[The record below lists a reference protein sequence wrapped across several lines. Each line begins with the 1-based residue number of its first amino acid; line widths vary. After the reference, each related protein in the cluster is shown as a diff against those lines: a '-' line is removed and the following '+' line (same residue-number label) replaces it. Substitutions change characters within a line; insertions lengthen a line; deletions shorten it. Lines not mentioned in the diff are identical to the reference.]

1 MRLNES
7 SVIKD
12 LKFKDTAREKLIAGI
27 DKMAQSVGST
37 LGPSG
42 RTVLIEG
49 DYGAPHVTKDGVT
62 VANSILLHDPV
73 ENLGVSLV
81 KQAAKNT
88 ATRAGD
94 GTTTSTVLAQSIIHA
109 YNDYNGDEYSFRD
122 IKSGIEKFKDIAIDK
137 IADKSIEL
145 DEEKLRH
152 VSIISSNNDEAL
164 GGIIAEAFDGV
175 GKDGVVTIEQSN
187 NSETKVDLVE
197 GTKISSTSVHALF
210 HTDNDKE
217 IAELDKPLVFL
228 SYSEVPNFLKIKDIC
243 EYAMKANRP
252 LLIISPLDNQVTS
265 ALARNK
271 MNGVI
276 KVNVIDPPSF
286 GVKRKDLLE
295 DLALLLNAK
304 VFDETLGDSIDSI
317 TPDMLGS
324 ADKAVSDIDGTV
336 LVMDKSEAV
345 KDKIESIKDLLKDED
360 HPVLLNHL
368 KQRLGLLNGGVAII
382 KVGADTEIELKEKLD
397 RVDDAVSAVTAARKE
412 GILPG
417 GGASLAY
424 IADSNWELELNAGEL
439 KGVDILRAAMQAPI
453 KKILSNSGLDLK
465 DYVGKLSKWGDGVDA
480 TDAKVKDMIKAG
492 IIDPAMVTKEALSN
506 AVSVALTV
514 LSTDCVI
521 SNMRDNES
529 N

>member
-94 GTTTSTVLAQSIIHA
+94 GTTTSTVLAQAIIHA
-109 YNDYNGDEYSFRD
+109 YNDRNGDEFSFRD
-122 IKSGIEKFKDIAIDK
+122 VKDGIEKLKEFALKVIDKKAID
-137 IADKSIEL
+137 L
-145 DEEKLRH
+145 DEEKLKQ
-152 VSIISSNNDEAL
+152 VSVISANGDQALGSIIAD
-164 GGIIAEAFDGV
+164 AFSAV
-175 GKDGVVTIEQSN
+175 GKDGVVAIEQSN
-187 NSETKVDLVE
+187 NSETKVDVVE
-197 GTKISSTSVHALF
+197 GTKLSATSVHPLF
-210 HTDNDKE
+210 YTNNEKE
-217 IAELDKPLVFL
+217 TAELENPLVFL

-286 GVKRKDLLE
+286 GQKRK
-295 DLALLLNAK
+295 
-304 VFDETLGDSIDSI
+304 G
-317 TPDMLGS
+317 
-324 ADKAVSDIDGTV
+324 
-336 LVMDKSEAV
+336 LVRRSC
-345 KDKIESIKDLLKDED
+345 
-360 HPVLLNHL
+360 
-368 KQRLGLLNGGVAII
+368 
-382 KVGADTEIELKEKLD
+382 
-397 RVDDAVSAVTAARKE
+397 
-412 GILPG
+412 
-417 GGASLAY
+417 
-424 IADSNWELELNAGEL
+424 IAFE
-439 KGVDILRAAMQAPI
+439 R
-453 KKILSNSGLDLK
+453 
-465 DYVGKLSKWGDGVDA
+465 
-480 TDAKVKDMIKAG
+480 
-492 IIDPAMVTKEALSN
+492 
-506 AVSVALTV
+506 
-514 LSTDCVI
+514 
-521 SNMRDNES
+521 
-529 N
+529 

>member
-94 GTTTSTVLAQSIIHA
+94 GTTTSTVLAQAIIHA
-109 YNDYNGDEYSFRD
+109 YNDRNGDEFSFRD
-122 IKSGIEKFKDIAIDK
+122 VKDGIEKLKDFALKVIDKKAID
-137 IADKSIEL
+137 L
-145 DEEKLRH
+145 DEEKLKQ
-152 VSIISSNNDEAL
+152 VSVISANGDQALGSIIAD
-164 GGIIAEAFDGV
+164 AFSAV
-175 GKDGVVTIEQSN
+175 GKDGVVAIEQSN
-187 NSETKVDLVE
+187 NSETKVDVVE
-197 GTKISSTSVHALF
+197 GTKLSATSVHPLF
-210 HTDNDKE
+210 YTNNEKE
-217 IAELDKPLVFL
+217 TAELENPLVFL

-286 GVKRKDLLE
+286 GQKRKDLLE

-324 ADKAVSDIDGTV
+324 AEKAVSDIDGTV
-336 LVMDKSEAV
+336 LVMDKSDEV
-345 KDKIESIKDLLKDED
+345 KDKIESIKELLEDED

-382 KVGADTEIELKEKLD
+382 KVGADTEVELKEKLD
-397 RVDDAVSAVTAARKE
+397 RVDDAVAAVAAARKE

-417 GGASLAY
+417 GGAALAH
-424 IADSNWELELNAGEL
+424 IARNWVLTLNQGEL
-439 KGVDILRAAMQAPI
+439 RGAEILQDAMEAPI
-453 KKILSNSGLDLK
+453 ELILENSGLCLC
-465 DYVGKLSKWGDGVDA
+465 DYEDNTWHWGQGVDA
-480 TDAKVKDMIKAG
+480 TDGIVKNMTKVG

-521 SNMRDNES
+521 SNMRTDES